1 VGCGARRTPEEFY
14 MTARIECLLEDIN
27 RLEEELR
34 DAERLNDPTAIVRAK
49 ERLDGA
55 LTALNEANSLLTAKK
70 TLLD

>member
-1 VGCGARRTPEEFY
+1 MGCGASRTPEEFY

-27 RLEEELR
+27 RLEER
-34 DAERLNDPTAIVRAK
+34 PK